1 MPVLGVGS
9 GVVGGIYQ
17 ATASGAIAHGKAC
30 IINSDGTVTQAA
42 AVAGGTL
49 HIQHYYYIYSYSL
62 ATPFNTSATTEG
74 TFYDSNSS
82 SSYDFYNNHSA
93 SSSNFNGAH
102 SWSSDG
108 TKFFTADS
116 NAANSKIHEF
126 TATTGFDV
134 TTLSYVD
141 AYTIGGKHTY
151 PRAMDFKPD
160 GTEVYVSGRFDS
172 NVHQWTLSTA
182 WDISTASF
190 TRTFDTTRDD
200 NQQGLR
206 FKPDGTKMYV
216 TDRTNDQVDQ
226 YTLSTAW
233 DISTA
238 SFDSVSLDVSSYD
251 ALLRDVVFNDDG
263 TEVFI
268 AGGSSPS
275 IIDYTLSTA
284 YNLSTASFRSETN
297 PGGTIPYG
305 ISFSDGGN
313 CNNDNFIGI
322 SQGAVSNGEVASIK
336 VIGGI
341 DTNQSGLTPNALCYT
356 SKSGTIV
363 SASGGATVGLAL
375 SPTSVLIKGPYDML
389 FD

>member
-1 MPVLGVGS
+1 MASLGKSLSPLG
-9 GVVGGIYQ
+9 GVFK
-17 ATASGAIAHGKAC
+17 ATASGSIANGKAC
-30 IINSDGTVTQAA
+30 IINSNGTVSQAA
-42 AVAGGTL
+42 AVAGGTF
-49 HIQHYYYIYSYSL
+49 HIQHYYYMYSFSL
-62 ATPFNTSATTEG
+62 ATAFDTSATTSG
-74 TFYDSNSS
+74 TFAEANSAGD
-82 SSYDFYNNHSA
+82 YKFYNNHSA

-108 TKFFTADS
+108 TKFFTLDA

-126 TATTGFDV
+126 TATSGFDV
-134 TTLSYVD
+134 TTLSFVD
-141 AYTIGGKHTY
+141 SYTVGGKHAN
-151 PRAMDFKPD
+151 PRAMDFKTD

-216 TDRTNDQVDQ
+216 TDRTNDEVDQ

-233 DISTA
+233 DISSA

-251 ALLRDVVFNDDG
+251 SLLRDVIFNDDG
-263 TEVFI
+263 TLVTI
-268 AGGSSPS
+268 AGGGGTSV
-275 IIDYTLSTA
+275 IDYTLSTA
-284 YNLSTASFRSETN
+284 YNLSTASFRSETTVH
-297 PGGTIPYG
+297 TIPYG

-322 SQGAVSNGEVASIK
+322 SEGAYTNGQTAKIK
-336 VIGGI
+336 VIGAI
-341 DTNQSGLTPNALCYT
+341 DTNQSGLTTNALCYT
-356 SKSGTIV
+356 NNAGTIV
-363 SASGGATVGLAL
+363 STAGGATVGLAL